1 MGDHFGSGINNSD
14 PVRIKLFR
22 FFSDYCG
29 FEDKVGHIS
38 FTRNYAVPLGE
49 YWRRQSAIEGRCNDS
64 CRIETPAM
72 RRVRFGRFTS

>member
-38 FTRNYAVPLGE
+38 FTRNYAVP
-49 YWRRQSAIEGRCNDS
+49 
-64 CRIETPAM
+64 P
-72 RRVRFGRFTS
+72 RVILVSSVSN